1 MARISLSA
9 PASRGAD
16 LVLTPARTG
25 DTEWIRPCPCLR
37 DAHPSLGTSPGSPLQ
52 LPANSCSPLKAPL
65 SSSRPPSLLR
75 RTSLPVPRAS
85 PARTTWSV
93 VAWMPTGPGEG
104 RVSLRPPPLRPVRR
118 RGAGSGRLLVSL
130 PTPRLRC
137 LTLGGH
143 LPPPARPT
151 PSFAL
156 PSWERREASTVS
168 FSSKPFYASLWLME
182 VPVRDK
188 NGCGKGFE
196 KFTAGGEGG
205 VFIFVARGEGPA
217 DRGCGGEGQRPS
229 TLWHL
234 MSISA
239 LPEKQGHQI
248 FTKAALNINLQDADV

>member
-1 MARISLSA
+1 M
-9 PASRGAD
+9 
-16 LVLTPARTG
+16 
-25 DTEWIRPCPCLR
+25 
-37 DAHPSLGTSPGSPLQ
+37 
-52 LPANSCSPLKAPL
+52 
-65 SSSRPPSLLR
+65 
-75 RTSLPVPRAS
+75 
-85 PARTTWSV
+85 
-93 VAWMPTGPGEG
+93 
-104 RVSLRPPPLRPVRR
+104 
-118 RGAGSGRLLVSL
+118 
-130 PTPRLRC
+130 
-137 LTLGGH
+137 
-143 LPPPARPT
+143 
-151 PSFAL
+151 
-156 PSWERREASTVS
+156 S

-248 FTKAALNINLQDADV
+248 FTKAALNINLQDTDV

>member
-37 DAHPSLGTSPGSPLQ
+37 DAHPSLGTSPGSPPQ

-104 RVSLRPPPLRPVRR
+104 RVSLRPPLPHPVRR
-118 RGAGSGRLLVSL
+118 ALRAGSW
-130 PTPRLRC
+130 
-137 LTLGGH
+137 LG
-143 LPPPARPT
+143 PPAG
-151 PSFAL
+151 FA
-156 PSWERREASTVS
+156 PHSQ
-168 FSSKPFYASLWLME
+168 ASLFNLGRSPPSPSPPHPQLCSPLVGE
-182 VPVRDK
+182 ERGFHSVFQLETLLRVSVA
-188 NGCGKGFE
+188 NGGASQGQEWMWKG
-196 KFTAGGEGG
+196 
-205 VFIFVARGEGPA
+205 
-217 DRGCGGEGQRPS
+217 
-229 TLWHL
+229 L
-234 MSISA
+234 
-239 LPEKQGHQI
+239 
-248 FTKAALNINLQDADV
+248 